1 MADPLAAR
9 RAVLQALH
17 AVLHKRRPLD
27 EALTGDLDSRD
38 RAFAYLLVTTV
49 LRRLGQIDAVI
60 DGMVER
66 RLPRSAMAVRDI
78 LRLGIGQLLFLETPA
93 HAAVDTAVSLVADR
107 GLDRF
112 TGLVNAVLR
121 RAARDRETLLDGQD
135 AARLNTPDWLWESWV
150 TAYGEARARAVA
162 ETHMLEPTLD
172 LTVKGDAKLWAQRL
186 EASLLPTGTLRLPV
200 GGSVI
205 DLPGFDAGAWW
216 VQDAGAALAAPL
228 LGNVEGARVLDLC
241 AAPGGKTA
249 QLAAAGA
256 VVTAID
262 RSARRLDRVRENLAR
277 LRLEADCEVAD
288 GSVCEAETPY
298 DAVLL
303 DAPCSSTGTIR
314 RHPDVARSK
323 TQDDVAKLAALQQ
336 RLLDNAVTLVRPG
349 GLIVYSTCSLQPEEG
364 ERQIARLIGDG
375 APVER
380 VPIDPAE
387 VGGLGEIINDLGEV
401 RSLPCHAA
409 DWGGL
414 DGFHIARLR
423 RTGA

>member
-27 EALTGDLDSRD
+27 EALTGDLDGRD

-135 AARLNTPDWLWESWV
+135 AGRLNTPDWLWESWV
-150 TAYGEARARAVA
+150 AAYGEARTRAIA
-162 ETHMLEPTLD
+162 EAHMLEPTLD

-186 EASLLPTGTLRLPV
+186 EAALLPTGTLRLPV
-200 GGSVI
+200 GGSVA

-228 LGNVEGARVLDLC
+228 LGDVEGARVLDLC

-256 VVTAID
+256 KVTAID

-277 LRLEADCEVAD
+277 LRLEADCQVAD
-288 GSVCEAETPY
+288 GSVFELETPY

-323 TQDDVAKLAALQQ
+323 TLEDVAKLAALQQ
-336 RLLDNAVTLVRPG
+336 RLLDNAVSLVRPG

-364 ERQIARLIGDG
+364 ERQIAQLLGNG

-380 VPIDPAE
+380 LPIDPSE
-387 VGGLGEIINDLGEV
+387 VGGLGEIISELGEV

>member
-1 MADPLAAR
+1 MADTLAAR

-27 EALTGDLDSRD
+27 EALTGDLDGRD

-112 TGLVNAVLR
+112 AGLVNAVLR
-121 RAARDRETLLDGQD
+121 RVARDRETLLDGQD
-135 AARLNTPDWLWESWV
+135 AARLNTPDWLWEDWM
-150 TAYGEARARAVA
+150 TAYGETRTRAVA
-162 ETHMLEPTLD
+162 EAHMLEPTLD

-200 GGSVI
+200 GGSVT

-228 LGNVEGARVLDLC
+228 LGDVEGARVLDLC

-256 VVTAID
+256 KVTAID

-288 GSVCEAETPY
+288 GSVYEAEAPY

-314 RHPDVARSK
+314 RHPDVARNK
-323 TQDDVAKLAALQQ
+323 TQEDVAKLAALQQ
-336 RLLDNAVTLVRPG
+336 RLLDNAVSLVRPG

-364 ERQIARLIGDG
+364 ERQIARLLGNG

-380 VPIDPAE
+380 LPIDPSE
-387 VGGLGEIINDLGEV
+387 VGGLSEIINDLGEV

>member
-27 EALTGDLDSRD
+27 EALTGDLDGRD

-135 AARLNTPDWLWESWV
+135 AGRLNTPDWLWESWV
-150 TAYGEARARAVA
+150 AAYGETWTRAVA
-162 ETHMLEPTLD
+162 EAHMLEPTLD

-186 EASLLPTGTLRLPV
+186 EAPLLPTGTLRLPI
-200 GGSVI
+200 GGSVT

-228 LGNVEGARVLDLC
+228 LGDVKGARVLDLC

-256 VVTAID
+256 MVTAID

-288 GSVCEAETPY
+288 GSVFEPETPY

-323 TQDDVAKLAALQQ
+323 TQEDVTKLAALQQ
-336 RLLDNAVTLVRPG
+336 RLLDNAVGLVRPG

-364 ERQIARLIGDG
+364 ERQIARLLGNG

-380 VPIDPAE
+380 VPVDPAE
-387 VGGLGEIINDLGEV
+387 VGGLGEIINDVGEV

>member
-27 EALTGDLDSRD
+27 EALTGDLDGRD

-49 LRRLGQIDAVI
+49 LRRLGQIDVVI

-135 AARLNTPDWLWESWV
+135 AGRLNTPDWLWESWV
-150 TAYGEARARAVA
+150 AAYGAARTRVIAEA
-162 ETHMLEPTLD
+162 HMLEPTLD

-200 GGSVI
+200 GGSVT

-228 LGNVEGARVLDLC
+228 LGDVEGARVLDLC

-256 VVTAID
+256 MVTAID

-288 GSVCEAETPY
+288 GSVYEAEAPF

-323 TQDDVAKLAALQQ
+323 TQEDVAKLAALQQ
-336 RLLDNAVTLVRPG
+336 RLLDNAVSLVRPG

-364 ERQIARLIGDG
+364 ERQIARLIGNG

-380 VPIDPAE
+380 LPIDPSE

-401 RSLPCHAA
+401 RSLPCHAV

>member
-1 MADPLAAR
+1 MADTLAAR

-27 EALTGDLDSRD
+27 EALTGDLDGRD

-135 AARLNTPDWLWESWV
+135 AGRLNTPDWLWESWV
-150 TAYGEARARAVA
+150 AAYGEARTRAVA
-162 ETHMLEPTLD
+162 EAHMLEPTLD

-200 GGSVI
+200 GGSVT

-228 LGNVEGARVLDLC
+228 LGDVEGARVLDLC

-256 VVTAID
+256 KVTAID

-288 GSVCEAETPY
+288 GSVYEAEAPY

-314 RHPDVARSK
+314 RHPDVARNK
-323 TQDDVAKLAALQQ
+323 TQEDVAKLAALQQ
-336 RLLDNAVTLVRPG
+336 RLLDNAVSLVRPG

-364 ERQIARLIGDG
+364 ERQIARLLGNG

-380 VPIDPAE
+380 LPIDPSE
-387 VGGLGEIINDLGEV
+387 VGGLSEIINDLGEV